1 LRAAAAPPFA
11 LDRDRQLGKSGS
23 CTRRLGG
30 RRDRRVLEGM

>member
-1 LRAAAAPPFA
+1 LRAAAAPPVAF
-11 LDRDRQLGKSGS
+11 DRNRQFRKRGR